1 MIIKYI
7 RTFLPSSLKWFI
19 KFIFSP
25 KYHVKI
31 LINDIRSYFGKKYG
45 DKKII
50 FVAGYPKSG
59 TTWVENFISNLP
71 GYSPR
76 SLSGSKEMIRHHHLP
91 KSAFTKM
98 PKYGY
103 SSIKTHILPYSKN
116 INILL
121 NHNINKI
128 IVMYRDPRD
137 IAISQY
143 HHVLKTNPWL
153 ATDKFY
159 EDYNKMDKND
169 AIQHSID
176 MVLIDYSSWVKGWLD
191 IEKNHSEIECMT
203 IKYEDLR
210 SNSPEVF
217 KKILKFYGVDLNDYV
232 FNKILT
238 YSNKEASNNIF
249 STLSSLNPGTKSTK
263 RTGKSGEWITEMNS
277 VHKKCFKDSVGDL
290 LIELG
295 YEKDHDW

>member
-7 RTFLPSSLKWFI
+7 RNYLPNSVKALI
-19 KFIFSP
+19 KVIFSP
-25 KYHVKI
+25 KYHMNI
-31 LINDIRSYFGKKYG
+31 MINDTRSFFGKKYG
-45 DKKII
+45 DKKVI

-76 SLSGSKEMIRHHHLP
+76 ILGGSKEMIRHHHLP
-91 KSAFTKM
+91 KSAFK
-98 PKYGY
+98 KLQKFSY

-143 HHVLKTNPWL
+143 HHVLKNNPWL

-159 EDYNKMDKND
+159 EDYTKMNKND

-176 MVLIDYSSWVKGWLD
+176 MVLIDYSSWVEGWLE

-210 SNSPEVF
+210 SNSSEIF
-217 KKILKFYGVDLNDYV
+217 KKILAFYGVDLNDKA
-232 FNKILT
+232 FNKILA
-238 YSNKEASNNIF
+238 YSNKEVSNNIF

-263 RTGKSGEWITEMNS
+263 RTGKSGEWISEMNS
-277 VHKKCFKDSVGDL
+277 LHKQCFKDSVGDL

-295 YEKDHDW
+295 YEKNHDW

>member
-7 RTFLPSSLKWFI
+7 RNYLPNSVKVLI
-19 KFIFSP
+19 KVIFSP
-25 KYHVKI
+25 KYHMNI
-31 LINDIRSYFGKKYG
+31 MINDTRSFFGKKYG
-45 DKKII
+45 DKKVI

-76 SLSGSKEMIRHHHLP
+76 ILGGSKEMIRHHHLP
-91 KSAFTKM
+91 KSAFK
-98 PKYGY
+98 KLQKFSY

-159 EDYNKMDKND
+159 EDYTKINKHS

-176 MVLIDYSSWVKGWLD
+176 MVLFDYSSWVKGWLD

-210 SNSPEVF
+210 SNPSETF
-217 KKILKFYGVDLNDYV
+217 KKILMFYGVDLNDSA
-232 FNKILT
+232 FNKTLM
-238 YSNKEASNNIF
+238 YSNKTASNNIF

-263 RTGKSGEWITEMNS
+263 RTGKSGEWMTEMSS

-295 YEKDHDW
+295 YEKNRDW